1 MTQSQLQH
9 LYSRASFGLSLE
21 KIQAL
26 KGKSREELVNEL
38 FQNSRTRT
46 LFDVDLTDFY
56 NEANQISMR
65 NKRDLVALIKN
76 SKKKFLDLNNQW
88 LNGIM
93 TNPEELRE
101 RMTLFWAN
109 HFVCKD
115 NNVYHMQLYLNCLKK
130 HALGDF
136 REFINAISKQASM
149 LKYLN
154 GKQNRKKSPNE
165 NFARELMELFTLGE
179 GHYTEQDIKESARA
193 FTGYNHN
200 FKGDF
205 VFRRFH
211 HDSGRKSFLGQ
222 SGYFNGEDII
232 DIILQDKQCAHFIC
246 TKLYTYFVNPAPNED
261 HIAQMASRFYKD
273 YDIARLMHFVFMQDW
288 FYREEHMGAKIKS
301 PVDLLASAHR
311 IAAFE
316 FTDEKSFIKVEKLLG
331 QSLLDP
337 PNVAGWPGNKAWID
351 TNTLMIRLK
360 LPSLIYG
367 LNLQDGSKASGLRGR
382 RNPLAAKVDL
392 PSLERQLAN
401 SNSDQ
406 IIKWVLAVNKTTS
419 LKTLVEGKSKVLT
432 VVRLMSLPEFQMA

>member
-1 MTQSQLQH
+1 MTQAELHH
-9 LYSRASFGLSLE
+9 LYSRASFGLPLNKLPS
-21 KIQAL
+21 L
-26 KGKSREELVNEL
+26 KGKSRLEVVNQL
-38 FQNSRTRT
+38 FQNSQNSTR
-46 LFDVDLTDFY
+46 FDLDLTDFY
-56 NEANQISMR
+56 NDANQISMR
-65 NKRDLVALIKN
+65 NKKDLVALIKK

-88 LNGIM
+88 LDGIM

-115 NNVYHMQLYLNCLKK
+115 NNVYHMQLYLNCLKT

-136 REFINAISKQASM
+136 RDFINAVSKQASL

-165 NFARELMELFTLGE
+165 NFTRELMELFTLGE
-179 GHYTEQDIKESARA
+179 GHYTERDIKESARA

-222 SGYFNGEDII
+222 SGYYNGEDII
-232 DIILQDKQCAHFIC
+232 DIILQEKQCAHYIC
-246 TKLYTYFVNPAPNED
+246 TKLYTYFVNPVANEA
-261 HIAQMASRFYKD
+261 HITQMALRFYKD
-273 YDIARLMHFVFMQDW
+273 YDIAQLMHFVFMQDW
-288 FYREEHMGAKIKS
+288 FYEKENMGAKIKS

-311 IAAFE
+311 IVPYE
-316 FTDEKSFIKVEKLLG
+316 FNDKKTFIKLEKLLG

-337 PNVAGWPGNKAWID
+337 PNVAGWPGDKAWID

-367 LNLQDGSKASGLRGR
+367 VNLQDGAKAGGLRGR
-382 RNPLAAKVDL
+382 RNPIAAKVDL
-392 PSLERQLAN
+392 PSFESQFAKYSSNQISELVIPGPHSSSLETLID
-401 SNSDQ
+401 SNSK
-406 IIKWVLAVNKTTS
+406 I
-419 LKTLVEGKSKVLT
+419 LT